1 MIFVEKGAA
10 PLTEAQ
16 LHNRTQAYI
25 DRDWPAWKRER
36 SIRTNDG
43 KFTSYMDQVQ
53 LDTDFNRD
61 NNTFNSNIVAYKKAT
76 ARLAQYVLLEGREE
90 VIESL
95 PTGEQVFNEETGE
108 MEDVMAD
115 VVTQTAIDPLP
126 EFVDVVSV
134 DENGN
139 TTTETVR
146 NPEVVKDEEQRMDA
160 QTVIN
165 GIPQDVIDFVE
176 GEA

>member
-25 DRDWPAWKRER
+25 DRDWPTWKRER
-36 SIRTNDG
+36 SIRLGDG
-43 KFTSYMDQVQ
+43 EFTAHMAQVQ
-53 LDTDFNRD
+53 IDTDANRA
-61 NNTFNSNIVAYKKAT
+61 NNTFNADIVAYKNAV

-95 PTGEQVFNEETGE
+95 PTGEQVLNEETGE

-134 DENGN
+134 DEAGN
-139 TTTETVR
+139 TVTETVR
-146 NPEVVKDEEQRMDA
+146 NPEVVKDEEQRA
-160 QTVIN
+160 AATAVVSGTSQE
-165 GIPQDVIDFVE
+165 VIDFVE
-176 GEA
+176 AA